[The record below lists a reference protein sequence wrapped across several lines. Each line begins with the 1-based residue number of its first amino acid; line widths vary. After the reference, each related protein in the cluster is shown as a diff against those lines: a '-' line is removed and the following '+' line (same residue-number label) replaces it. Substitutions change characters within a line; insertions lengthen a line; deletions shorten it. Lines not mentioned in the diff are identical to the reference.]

1 MKNKILLLG
10 LFCCSLISAKAQV
23 LLDKGTGKNSFPIVS
38 SLTNAVVCFDGK
50 DATVVRKSA
59 SLFVD
64 DVRRV
69 TGQELKMD
77 ESKPGRVSA
86 RYAIIAGTI
95 GESGWID
102 ALVSRNKIDT
112 AAIAGGWE
120 RYMIEVVNNPV
131 PGIKKAIVVAGS
143 DRRGTAYG
151 LLSISKAIGVSPWYW
166 WADAPIKRQNKLV

>member
-38 SLTNAVVCFDGK
+38 SVTNAVVCFDGK

-86 RYAIIAGTI
+86 RYAIYVLHRSFTSKIFIA
-95 GESGWID
+95 
-102 ALVSRNKIDT
+102 VSFLI
-112 AAIAGGWE
+112 
-120 RYMIEVVNNPV
+120 
-131 PGIKKAIVVAGS
+131 
-143 DRRGTAYG
+143 
-151 LLSISKAIGVSPWYW
+151 LYW
-166 WADAPIKRQNKLV
+166 LCLRT

>member
-151 LLSISKAIGVSPWYW
+151 LLSISKAI
-166 WADAPIKRQNKLV
+166 